1 MKIEKDLVASIE
13 YTLKNDDGTVL
24 DTSDGREPLSYL
36 HGSGNIIPGL
46 ENELLGKEAGD
57 SFSANIAPE
66 DAYGAY
72 EDKMVFSVKK
82 EKFDDPSQI
91 EEVVRFQAEI
101 DGVPRICTVA
111 SVKGEDVEVDAN
123 HPLAGMTL
131 HFDVTV
137 CNVREAT
144 AEEIEHGHVHEGS
157 GS

>member
-1 MKIEKDLVASIE
+1 
-13 YTLKNDDGTVL
+13 
-24 DTSDGREPLSYL
+24 
-36 HGSGNIIPGL
+36 
-46 ENELLGKEAGD
+46 
-57 SFSANIAPE
+57 
-66 DAYGAY
+66 
-72 EDKMVFSVKK
+72 MVFSVKK

-91 EEVVRFQAEI
+91 EEGVRFQAEI